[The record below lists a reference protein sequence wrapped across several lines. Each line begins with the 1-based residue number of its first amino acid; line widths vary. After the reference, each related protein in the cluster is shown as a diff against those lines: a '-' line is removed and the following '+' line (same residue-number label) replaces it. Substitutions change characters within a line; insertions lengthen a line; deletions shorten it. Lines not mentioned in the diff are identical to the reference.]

1 MNGKTLIVTHS
12 INVPLLFIS
21 SMCVVTMFLLDP
33 VTCGSAVKLSH
44 VESKQL
50 FWLSSESRNWVSGS
64 GQQIVTWIPNKAE
77 TSALWWLR
85 MSHHSPEECDPGTPI
100 QCGDKIRLTHV
111 ATKRNLHTH
120 GVPSPLSKQQEV
132 SGFGDNGVGDGG
144 DDWIVECVQPDHGG
158 LWKRGYSVRLFH
170 VDTSKYLGGSA
181 SVKFTQSNCGN
192 CQIINHMEAT
202 GRAQKDDFS
211 LVKVEMGV
219 LLSK

>member
-1 MNGKTLIVTHS
+1 MNASSSSSLTHS
-12 INVPLLFIS
+12 RNVPSLTVLP
-21 SMCVVTMFLLDP
+21 LDP

-50 FWLSSESRNWVSGS
+50 YWLSSENKNLGSGS

-100 QCGDKIRLTHV
+100 KCGDKIRLTHV

-120 GVPSPLSKQQEV
+120 GIPSPLSKQQEV

-144 DDWIVECVQPDHGG
+144 DDWIVECVQPGHGG
-158 LWKRGYSVRLFH
+158 MWKRGHSVRLFH
-170 VDTSKYLGGSA
+170 VDTGKYLGGSA
-181 SVKFTQSNCGN
+181 SVKFTQSNCGHN
-192 CQIINHMEAT
+192 CPIMNHMEAF
-202 GRAQKDDFS
+202 GRSQKDDFS